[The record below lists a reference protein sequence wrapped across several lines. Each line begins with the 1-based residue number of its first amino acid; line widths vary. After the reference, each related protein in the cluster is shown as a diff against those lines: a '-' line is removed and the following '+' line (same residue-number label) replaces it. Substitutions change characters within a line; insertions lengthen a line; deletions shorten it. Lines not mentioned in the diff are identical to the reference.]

1 MVKALGVS
9 LWSKINGFERR
20 LGVGIEYL
28 RTLKNTR
35 ESIVA
40 GAFQ

>member
-1 MVKALGVS
+1 MAITKREQLETAQVGTFILG
-9 LWSKINGFERR
+9 R
-20 LGVGIEYL
+20 
-28 RTLKNTR
+28 KNTR